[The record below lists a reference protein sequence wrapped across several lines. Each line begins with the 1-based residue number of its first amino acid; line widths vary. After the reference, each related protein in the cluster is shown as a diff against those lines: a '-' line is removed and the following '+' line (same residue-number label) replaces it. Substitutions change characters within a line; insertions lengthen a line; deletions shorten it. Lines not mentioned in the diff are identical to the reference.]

1 MSNSQTEWWA
11 PVERGDQA
19 AELFGGDP
27 AARQQPSESRRA
39 RQRGKAKAERE
50 RKRRRRRSFSVLVV
64 ALVLVAGAVYVVSEL
79 MGGLFQ
85 GSGQEQAIEDYP
97 GPGVG
102 STEVT
107 IASGDSGAVIG
118 QKLVDAKVVASVKA
132 FNKAWALE
140 PNAGSIQPGT
150 YKLRMELPAASAIA
164 ALLDP
169 ASRASFRI
177 TIPEGLNAEQIY
189 TKINEKLPNVSVDQ
203 LRAAAADPAA
213 IGLPA
218 EAGGKVEGWLF
229 PTTYDLPPDATA
241 ASVLQMMVAKM
252 VAELDERAVPVEQR
266 QELLTKASIVER
278 EGKLPDDRAKV
289 ARGIQN
295 RLDRQMRLQV
305 DATTSYGLGVVRA
318 PTPAENNDPSN
329 PYSTYVRIGLPP
341 GPIASPGEVSIDA
354 VLHPADGP
362 WIFWVTVNPETGET
376 LFTDDFAEHQA
387 NIAQLNA
394 WLEEHGS
401 E

>member
-27 AARQQPSESRRA
+27 AARQQSSESRRS

-64 ALVLVAGAVYVVSEL
+64 ALVLVGGAVYVVSEL

-85 GSGQEQAIEDYP
+85 GSGQEQALEDYP

-150 YKLRMELPAASAIA
+150 YKLRMELPATQAIA

-318 PTPAENNDPSN
+318 PTPEENNDAGN

-341 GPIASPGEVSIDA
+341 GPIASPGDVSIDA

-394 WLEEHGS
+394 WLAEHPS

>member
-27 AARQQPSESRRA
+27 AARQQPSESRRT

-107 IASGDSGAVIG
+107 IASGDTGAVIG

-132 FNKAWALE
+132 FNEAWALE

-150 YKLRMELPAASAIA
+150 YKLRMELPAAQAIA

-189 TKINEKLPNVSVDQ
+189 TKINEKLPSVTVDA
-203 LRAAAADPAA
+203 LRAAAADPAV
-213 IGLPA
+213 GLPA
-218 EAGGKVEGWLF
+218 EAGGKIEGWLF

-241 ASVLQMMVAKM
+241 VGVLQMMVAKM
-252 VAELDERAVPVEQR
+252 VAELDERGVPVEQR

-278 EGKLPDDRAKV
+278 EGKLPEDRAKV

-318 PTPAENNDPSN
+318 PTPDENNDPSN

-354 VLHPADGP
+354 VLQPADGP

>member
-1 MSNSQTEWWA
+1 
-11 PVERGDQA
+11 
-19 AELFGGDP
+19 
-27 AARQQPSESRRA
+27 
-39 RQRGKAKAERE
+39 
-50 RKRRRRRSFSVLVV
+50 VLVV

-107 IASGDSGAVIG
+107 IASGDTGAVIG

-150 YKLRMELPAASAIA
+150 YKLRMELPASSAIA

-177 TIPEGLNAEQIY
+177 TIPEGLNAQQIY
-189 TKINEKLPNVSVDQ
+189 TKINEKLPNVTVDA
-203 LRAAAADPAA
+203 LVAASADPA

-218 EAGGKVEGWLF
+218 EAGGQIEGWLF

-241 ASVLQMMVAKM
+241 VSVLQMMVAKM
-252 VAELDERAVPVEQR
+252 VAELDERGVPVEQR

-278 EGKLPDDRAKV
+278 EGKLPEDRAKV

-376 LFTDDFAEHQA
+376 LFTDNYDEHNANLDKLRAWVAEHGG
-387 NIAQLNA
+387 
-394 WLEEHGS
+394 E
-401 E
+401 

>member
-11 PVERGDQA
+11 PVERGDQT

-27 AARQQPSESRRA
+27 TARQEPSESRRS
-39 RQRGKAKAERE
+39 RQRGKVKAERE

-85 GSGQEQAIEDYP
+85 GSGQEKTIEDYP

-102 STEVT
+102 SAEIE
-107 IASGDSGAVIG
+107 IAAGDTGSVIG
-118 QKLVDAKVVASVKA
+118 QKLVDAKVVASVSA
-132 FNKAWALE
+132 FNEAWSLE
-140 PNAGSIQPGT
+140 PAANGIQPGW
-150 YKLRMELPAASAIA
+150 YRVQQKLPAVQALA

-169 ASRASFRI
+169 ASRSSFRV

-189 TKINEKLPNVSVDQ
+189 TKISEKLVTISVED
-203 LRAAAADPAA
+203 LRAASQDPA

-218 EAGGKVEGWLF
+218 EAKGKIEGWLF
-229 PTTYDLPPDATA
+229 PTTYDVPPNATA
-241 ASVLQMMVAKM
+241 ADVLKMMVGQM
-252 VAELDERAVPVEQR
+252 VAVLDARGVPVEQR

-278 EGKLPDDRAKV
+278 EGKLPEDRAKV

-295 RLDRQMRLQV
+295 RLDREMRLEV
-305 DATTSYGLGVVRA
+305 DATTSYGLGVTRA
-318 PTPAENNDPSN
+318 PTAEENKDPGND
-329 PYSTYVRIGLPP
+329 YSTYTRVGLPP

-354 VLHPADGP
+354 VLKPADGP

-376 LFTDDFAEHQA
+376 LFTDSYDEHRA
-387 NIAQLNA
+387 NIAKLED
-394 WLEEHGS
+394 WLAEHGS

>member
-85 GSGQEQAIEDYP
+85 GSGQEQTIEDYP

-107 IASGDSGAVIG
+107 IAAGDSGSVIG

-177 TIPEGLNAEQIY
+177 TIPEGLNAKQIY
-189 TKINEKLPNVSVDQ
+189 TKINEKLPSVTVEA
-203 LRAAAADPAA
+203 LTAAAADPAV
-213 IGLPA
+213 GLPA
-218 EAGGKVEGWLF
+218 EAGGQIEGWLF

-241 ASVLQMMVAKM
+241 VSVLQMMVAKM
-252 VAELDERAVPVEQR
+252 VAELDERNVPVEQR

-278 EGKLPDDRAKV
+278 EGKLPEDRAKV

-318 PTPAENNDPSN
+318 PTPEENNDPSN
-329 PYSTYVRIGLPP
+329 LYSTYVRIGLPP

-376 LFTDDFAEHQA
+376 LFTDNYDEHNANLDKLRQWVAEHP
-387 NIAQLNA
+387 
-394 WLEEHGS
+394 S